1 MIDKRLLN
9 DSITI
14 RKPVQRFASGTKQP
28 VFEYTVIATGV
39 KARFNPSGTASS
51 RNTLGQTPKGMFR
64 LFINQAEL
72 KANYEVIRESD
83 GETFVATDVKNF
95 WGHHMEATLE
105 EKK

>member
-1 MIDKRLLN
+1 MIEQRLLN

-14 RKPVQRFASGTKQP
+14 RKPVQRFAPGTKQP
-28 VFEYTVIATGV
+28 IFDYEVIASGV

-51 RNTLGQTPKGMFR
+51 RNTLGQTPKGLFR
-64 LFINQAEL
+64 LFFNPTEL

-83 GETFVATDVKNF
+83 GVTFIATDVKNF
-95 WGHHMEATLE
+95 WNHHMEATLE